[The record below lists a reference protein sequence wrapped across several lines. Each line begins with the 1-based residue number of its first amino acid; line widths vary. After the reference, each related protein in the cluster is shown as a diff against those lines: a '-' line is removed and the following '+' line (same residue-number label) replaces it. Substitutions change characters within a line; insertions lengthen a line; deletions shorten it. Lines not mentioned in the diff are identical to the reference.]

1 MNISENNIKQKYLY
15 IVWRCI
21 VKKTNNIGEA
31 RGIGGFMSGVLV
43 LSLSTILVKIIGL
56 AVKIPLLRT
65 LGAEGMGYF
74 NSAVEIYALLCVI
87 STAGLPVALSML
99 ISESRERGNSKEVR
113 RVYKGGLSLFLII
126 GAAGSAVMLLFS
138 EQIANL
144 IGNSGAKLCIL
155 AISPAVLLICFSSA
169 VRGYFQGF
177 ENMTPT
183 AISQLIE
190 AIGKL
195 LFGVGFGV
203 IALKMGAEL
212 QVAAAMS
219 VLGLTLGIL
228 LSSIYLTVVKLF
240 DSYELT
246 KGVTSGDTQRGVMGA
261 LLKIAL
267 PITVSSAILS
277 LCRIID
283 MSLIL
288 HRLQE
293 AGMSASDTNRIYGSY
308 TTLAVPVFALV
319 PSLITPI
326 SLSLVPR
333 LSSAIER
340 GDTELQAEVADR
352 SQRLTVLLAL
362 PASMGIALYSTP
374 ILSLLF
380 SGQDEA
386 VALSAPLLSVLGIS
400 VVFSG
405 MITTTNAILQS
416 YRLTVKPIVSMA
428 IGSAIKLILAFFL
441 IGIPEIGVYG
451 APISTLACN
460 IVITIINLYFLGQR
474 LPVSAK
480 NSGMWQTFMRPFGA
494 SVCAIA
500 LSYGAFL
507 WGMYITQS
515 DRISFLIAL
524 PVALASYCL
533 FALLFGAVRE
543 EDMEDIPLWNIVRSV
558 IDKIRKKQKIK

>member
-1 MNISENNIKQKYLY
+1 MKNLNNKS
-15 IVWRCI
+15 
-21 VKKTNNIGEA
+21 EA

-43 LSLSTILVKIIGL
+43 LSLSTIAVKIIGL
-56 AVKIPLLRT
+56 AVKIPLLKT

-99 ISESRERGNSKEVR
+99 ISESRERGNPKEVR
-113 RVYKGGLSLFLII
+113 RIYKSGLFLFLII
-126 GAAGSAVMLLFS
+126 GAIGSAVMLLFS
-138 EQIANL
+138 EQIAIL
-144 IGNSGAKLCIL
+144 IGNTGAELCIL

-177 ENMTPT
+177 ENMIPT
-183 AISQLIE
+183 AVSQLLE
-190 AIGKL
+190 AMGKL

-212 QVAAAMS
+212 HVAAATS
-219 VLGLTLGIL
+219 VLGLTFGIL
-228 LSSIYLTVVKLF
+228 LSSIYLILVKLF
-240 DSYELT
+240 DRNELT
-246 KGVTSGDTQRGVMGA
+246 KGVSVRDRHANIMGS
-261 LLKIAL
+261 LMRIAL

-288 HRLQE
+288 HRLQDS
-293 AGMSASDTNRIYGSY
+293 GMSAVEANKIYGSY

-326 SLSLVPR
+326 SLSLVPM

-340 GDTELQAEVADR
+340 GDTDLQAEAADR
-352 SQRLTVLLAL
+352 AQRLTVMLAL

-380 SGQDEA
+380 SGQEEA
-386 VALSAPLLSVLGIS
+386 IALSAPLLSVLGIS

-405 MITTTNAILQS
+405 MITTTNAILPS
-416 YRLTVKPIVSMA
+416 YRQTVKPIISMA
-428 IGSAIKLILAFFL
+428 IGSVVKLILAFAL
-441 IGIPEIGVYG
+441 IGVPEIGVYG

-460 IVITIINLYFLGQR
+460 VVITLINLSFLGKR
-474 LPVSAK
+474 LPPSSK
-480 NSGMWQTFMRPFGA
+480 NSGIWQTFMRPFCA
-494 SVCAIA
+494 SGCAIA

-515 DRISFLIAL
+515 DRASFLIAL
-524 PVALASYCL
+524 PVAVTAYFL
-533 FALLFGAVRE
+533 FAILFGAVRA
-543 EDMEDIPLWNIVRSV
+543 EDMRCVPLWNSMRSV
-558 IDKIRKKQKIK
+558 VDKIRKKQKIK

>member
-1 MNISENNIKQKYLY
+1 MKKLNNK
-15 IVWRCI
+15 
-21 VKKTNNIGEA
+21 GEV

-43 LSLSTILVKIIGL
+43 LSLSTILVKFIGL
-56 AVKIPLLRT
+56 AVKIPLIKT

-99 ISESRERGNSKEVR
+99 ISEGRERGDAREVR
-113 RVYKGGLSLFLII
+113 RVYKSGLSLFLII
-126 GAAGSAVMLLFS
+126 GALGSACMLLFAD
-138 EQIANL
+138 QIATL
-144 IGNSGAKLCIL
+144 IGNPSAKLCIA

-169 VRGYFQGF
+169 IRGYFQGF

-183 AISQLIE
+183 AVSQLIE
-190 AIGKL
+190 AMGKL

-203 IALKMGAEL
+203 IALRMGAEL
-212 QVAAAMS
+212 HVAAAMS

-228 LSSIYLTVVKLF
+228 LSSMYLTYVKLR
-240 DSYELT
+240 DRYELT
-246 KGVTSGDTQRGVMGA
+246 KGLSVTRSDRGAQSA

-283 MSLIL
+283 MALIL
-288 HRLQE
+288 HRLQS
-293 AGMSASDTNRIYGSY
+293 AGMSVVEANKIYGSY

-340 GDTELQAEVADR
+340 GDVDLQAEVTDR
-352 SQRLTVLLAL
+352 SQRLTILLSL
-362 PASMGIALYSTP
+362 PTSMGIALYSTP

-380 SGQDEA
+380 SGQEEA

-405 MITTTNAILQS
+405 MITTTNAVLQS
-416 YRLTVKPIVSMA
+416 YRQTLRPIISMA
-428 IGSAIKLILAFFL
+428 IGSVIKTVLAFIL

-460 IVITIINLYFLGQR
+460 ITITLINLLFLGKR
-474 LPVSAK
+474 LPVSSK
-480 NSGMWQTFMRPFGA
+480 HSGIWQTFMRPFWA
-494 SVCAIA
+494 SLCSIA
-500 LSYGAFL
+500 LSYGVFVL
-507 WGMYITQS
+507 SLNVIHS
-515 DRISFLIAL
+515 DKLSFLIAL
-524 PVALASYCL
+524 PVAVAAYCIFVFL
-533 FALLFGAVRE
+533 FRAVSV
-543 EDMEDIPLWNIVRSV
+543 EDMEEIPLWNTLRDV
-558 IDKIRKKQKIK
+558 IGKFIKKQNKKIN